1 MYDGLGS
8 IFVRQTL
15 PEILLPKFHARQR
28 RKIDIYYDKA
38 SNRLPKWTDDDRQH
52 RRTTTIIQQS
62 MSMRFYLRLLATRIC
77 KFHCHSCST
86 RGDIVTESFACQRYV
101 TNQTDGTYLNDYSNL
116 NIETTTVSLVSHD
129 PAGRDFL
136 TTFRTKESTYSN
148 MRHTIVTA
156 LSRRGLPRIFDL
168 L

>member
-1 MYDGLGS
+1 M
-8 IFVRQTL
+8 TTN
-15 PEILLPKFHARQR
+15 E
-28 RKIDIYYDKA
+28 YYDKA

-101 TNQTDGTYLNDYSNL
+101 TNQTDGSGTKLCVDCTMNKLARLIAPSSPCPIVRCTPTPDEETHIHPYQSILSLSYGLLILKVLDTNP
-116 NIETTTVSLVSHD
+116 NIQSVIAVSRILSTRQKRWDTLLV
-129 PAGRDFL
+129 
-136 TTFRTKESTYSN
+136 
-148 MRHTIVTA
+148 
-156 LSRRGLPRIFDL
+156 
-168 L
+168 

>member
-15 PEILLPKFHARQR
+15 PEILLPEFHARQR

-101 TNQTDGTYLNDYSNL
+101 TNQTDG
-116 NIETTTVSLVSHD
+116 IQSHSFWILYC
-129 PAGRDFL
+129 RCCSCSDFGDSML
-136 TTFRTKESTYSN
+136 
-148 MRHTIVTA
+148 
-156 LSRRGLPRIFDL
+156 GCG
-168 L
+168 

>member
-62 MSMRFYLRLLATRIC
+62 MSMHFYLRLLATRIC
-77 KFHCHSCST
+77 KFHYCSCST
-86 RGDIVTESFACQRYV
+86 RGDIVTESFACQRYM
-101 TNQTDGTYLNDYSNL
+101 TNQTDGVCLEPDR
-116 NIETTTVSLVSHD
+116 EV
-129 PAGRDFL
+129 
-136 TTFRTKESTYSN
+136 
-148 MRHTIVTA
+148 
-156 LSRRGLPRIFDL
+156 
-168 L
+168 